1 MDLDYYKRF
10 LDAYVFKKTSHLD
23 FWHGTPELNS
33 KASKNEISQY
43 YMPFR
48 KKATYKSFLDEN
60 GVPLLNY
67 GGNIGKQYNPIAIA
81 QYGLGNFN
89 LYKQTGNQIF
99 KKKATI
105 QANWMVENLIENDKG
120 IPVWMHNFDWNY
132 VEKLKA
138 PWYSGLAQ
146 GQGIS
151 LLVRIYKETKDKKY
165 RDTVEK
171 AFISLK
177 TEVTN
182 GGVLLTDKEGNIW
195 IEEYLVSTPSHVLN
209 GFIWALFG
217 VYDYFL
223 LFKEKDTKELF
234 DGFVETL
241 IKNLT
246 QYDLGYWSL
255 YDLSD
260 DGLRNIAS
268 HFYHQLHIVQLNIMY
283 NLTEIDFFKEC
294 ADKWNGYWNNTAY
307 KYKALI
313 KKGLF
318 KLKKC

>member
-1 MDLDYYKRF
+1 MELDYYKRF
-10 LDAYVFKKTSHLD
+10 LNAYVFKRPSHLD
-23 FWHGTPELNS
+23 FWHGMPEVNS
-33 KASKNEISQY
+33 KAEKDKLSYY
-43 YMPFR
+43 YMPFI
-48 KKATYKSFLDEN
+48 KKAEYDSFLDGN

-67 GGNIGKQYNPIAIA
+67 GGKIGKQYNPIAIA

-89 LYKQTGNQIF
+89 LYKQTGDKTF
-99 KKKATI
+99 KEKTLI
-105 QANWMVENLIENDKG
+105 QANWLVENLIKNDKG

-151 LLVRIYKETKDKKY
+151 LLVRVFKLTGDKKY
-165 RDTVEK
+165 IDTAED
-171 AFISLK
+171 ALISLK
-177 TEVTN
+177 TEVVE
-182 GGVLLTDKEGNIW
+182 GGVIYTDEKGNMW
-195 IEEYLVSTPSHVLN
+195 IEEYLVTPPSHVLN

-223 LFKEKDTKELF
+223 LYREKNIRELF

-241 IKNLT
+241 IKNLN
-246 QYDLGYWSL
+246 QYDIGYWSL
-255 YDLSD
+255 YDLSNN
-260 DGLRNIAS
+260 GLKNIAS

-283 NLTEIDFFKEC
+283 YLTGIDIFEKY
-294 ADKWNGYWNNTAY
+294 ANKWNSYWGNTLY
-307 KYKALI
+307 RYRALV
-313 KKGLF
+313 KKSLF

>member
-48 KKATYKSFLDEN
+48 KKAEYNSFFDKN

-67 GGNIGKQYNPIAIA
+67 RGNIGKQYNPIAIA
-81 QYGLGNFN
+81 QYGLGNSN
-89 LYKQTGNQIF
+89 LYKQTGNEIF
-99 KKKATI
+99 KQKAI
-105 QANWMVENLIENDKG
+105 VQADWMVDNLIKNKKG
-120 IPVWMHNFDWNY
+120 IPVWMHKFDWNY

-151 LLVRIYKETKDKKY
+151 LLIRIYKLTKDKKY
-165 RDTVEK
+165 RDTAEK
-171 AFISLK
+171 AFLSIK
-177 TEVTN
+177 TEVAD
-182 GGVLLTDKEGNIW
+182 GGVTFTDKDENIW
-195 IEEYLVSTPSHVLN
+195 IEEYLVETPTHVLN
-209 GFIWALFG
+209 GFMWALFG
-217 VYDYFL
+217 VYDYL
-223 LFKEKDTKELF
+223 LLSEEKEVKRLF
-234 DGFVETL
+234 DRFVETL

-255 YDLSD
+255 YDLSN

-268 HFYHQLHIVQLNIMY
+268 HFYHRLHIVQLNIMY
-283 NLTEIDFFKEC
+283 YLTSINTFKEY
-294 ADKWNGYWNNTAY
+294 ADKWDRYWNNTVC

-318 KLKKC
+318 KIKKC